1 MAIPIVSDTVLVES
15 RAARENQLREMSHDR
30 AQAILAKVKNLYFSL
45 WKGTGIATTEQV
57 ADFYEVPAVNIRK
70 TIERNR
76 QELESDG
83 LRVLTA
89 KALKDVSDTVS
100 LTSKTPRIT
109 IHTPRSTLRLGMT
122 LEDSP
127 IAKAVRTTLLDAVQH
142 VIPALAH
149 DNERL
154 KLELALAQAQAEA
167 AREQRLL
174 GQFNQAVMQI
184 HGSGIGALILGKPD
198 ALVERVTEVEKT
210 VLCNER
216 GHPLKT
222 FRGLS
227 KTKLAKRYGLK
238 KSQDFVVW
246 LHSLGKAELLQRGL
260 TTTPCEFCAMGV
272 CEGTRPSME
281 RTLGVTTTTA
291 WRVRYFS
298 FPISFTRFSS
308 YRIFI
313 RMYLYDQKG

>member
-1 MAIPIVSDTVLVES
+1 MAISIVSDTVLVES
-15 RAARENQLREMSHDR
+15 RAARENQLGEMSHDR
-30 AQAILAKVKNLYFSL
+30 AQAILTKVKSLYFSL
-45 WKGTGIATTEQV
+45 WKGTGIATTEQI
-57 ADFYEVPAVNIRK
+57 ADFYEVPAANIRK
-70 TIERNR
+70 AVERHR
-76 QELESDG
+76 EEVESDG
-83 LRVLTA
+83 LQVLSS
-89 KALKDVSDTVS
+89 KVLKQLSDTMS
-100 LTSKTPRIT
+100 LSSTAPKNTV
-109 IHTPRSTLRLGMT
+109 HTPRSTLRLGMT

-184 HGSGIGALILGKPD
+184 HGSGMGALILGKPD

-238 KSQDFVVW
+238 KPQDFVAW

-260 TTTPCEFCAMGV
+260 TTTPCEFVPWEFVKELDQAW
-272 CEGTRPSME
+272 SE
-281 RTLGVTTTTA
+281 RQGARQRLLGE
-291 WRVRYFS
+291 
-298 FPISFTRFSS
+298 
-308 YRIFI
+308 
-313 RMYLYDQKG
+313 

>member
-1 MAIPIVSDTVLVES
+1 MTILSDSVLIES
-15 RAARENQLREMSHDR
+15 RSARDSQLECISHDR
-30 AQAILAKVKNLYFSL
+30 AQEIIGKVKTIFFAL
-45 WKGTGIATTEQV
+45 WKGTSIATTEQV

-70 TIERNR
+70 AIERNR
-76 QELESDG
+76 RELESDG
-83 LRVLTA
+83 LKVLTG
-89 KALKDVSDTVS
+89 KALKDVSDIVS

-127 IAKAVRTTLLDAVQH
+127 IAKAVRTTLLDAVEH

-149 DNERL
+149 ENERL

-184 HGSGIGALILGKPD
+184 HGSGMGALILGKAD
-198 ALVERVTEVEKT
+198 ALVERITEVEKT

-216 GHPLKT
+216 GQPLKT
-222 FRGLS
+222 FKGLS

-238 KSQDFVVW
+238 KPQDFVNW
-246 LHSLGKAELLQRGL
+246 LHSLGKAELLQPGL
-260 TTTPCEFCAMGV
+260 TTTPCEFVPWEFVKELDQAWSD
-272 CEGTRPSME
+272 R
-281 RTLGVTTTTA
+281 LGS
-291 WRVRYFS
+291 RQRL
-298 FPISFTRFSS
+298 I
-308 YRIFI
+308 
-313 RMYLYDQKG
+313 GE